1 MTRATKSHRPL
12 APWGL
17 AEQMGGCRH
26 ARTTKTLAERQTFTQ
41 SADAGDRGWNVSVCA
56 CVCLQPRIN
65 TREKKQKTKQKHT
78 GQQPWRSRVREIFP
92 CFYDI
97 TCNPP
102 PLPPLPGHIT
112 RTHAQPG
119 STPTLCLKLLLPSF
133 SPLLF
138 SCLLLSPLFCSCPA
152 AGVPVMWLRRLR
164 RIEYTTREGG
174 RRRERETM

>member
-12 APWGL
+12 APRGL
-17 AEQMGGCRH
+17 AEQMGSCRH

-65 TREKKQKTKQKHT
+65 TREKKQKTKQKHA

-97 TCNPP
+97 TSPP
-102 PLPPLPGHIT
+102 SPHSLATSHT
-112 RTHAQPG
+112 RTLS

-138 SCLLLSPLFCSCPA
+138 SCLLLSSLFFSCPA